1 MDEKKCENK
10 CLKQLIITNNI
21 ESIDSLKA
29 ACPICVQSRV
39 TWRYTHAQNQ
49 YEKGLLKR

>member
-39 TWRYTHAQNQ
+39 TWANTRMRRNNMKKVY
-49 YEKGLLKR
+49 